1 MRMDQSFI
9 TPMQPIGSLEELQQ
23 KNKSRV
29 NGEAGNSVFRDI
41 LKGVVNDV
49 AATQK
54 DLEEKQY
61 LLATGQL
68 DDVHQLP
75 IASAK
80 AGLAVDLMIQMRNKA
95 MEAYNEIMR
104 ISL

>member
-1 MRMDQSFI
+1 MEQAFI

-23 KNKSRV
+23 RNRRRV
-29 NGEAGNSVFRDI
+29 NGDESGSSAFKDI

-49 AATQK
+49 TATQK

-68 DDVHQLP
+68 DDVHELP